1 MTIQERR
8 CPWCRNRRTA
18 RMGDELSVCFNCR
31 HHWRGASPLEW
42 GARAQ
47 PPAEPLALFSF
58 GPVEAARLVVYRLA
72 VQSGFFSDWPKQRV
86 A

>member
-1 MTIQERR
+1 MTIQERH
-8 CPWCRNRRTA
+8 CPWCLNRRTA